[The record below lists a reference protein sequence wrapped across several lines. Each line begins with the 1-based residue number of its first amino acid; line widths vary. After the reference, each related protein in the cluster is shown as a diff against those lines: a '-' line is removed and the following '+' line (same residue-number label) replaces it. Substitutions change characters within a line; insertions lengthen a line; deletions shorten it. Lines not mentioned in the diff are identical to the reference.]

1 LILKK
6 LKECPEAENQP
17 CSVGPR
23 VIVSFCGFERILMEG
38 FARLDLQIDKL
49 IMIESIQVTYI
60 NKVELIC
67 NSTRTMLLQGEKAC
81 LALNAKPAD

>member
-1 LILKK
+1 M
-6 LKECPEAENQP
+6 
-17 CSVGPR
+17 
-23 VIVSFCGFERILMEG
+23 MEG